1 MDEPVE
7 EATAAKPQRRTTPR
21 GSKGAKAASRPSA
34 DRVKVSLV
42 LSADVDFKLTVHA
55 AAIRSDR
62 SALANQILGDALKR
76 FVVQDRMRPE
86 ESQ

>member
-1 MDEPVE
+1 MDET
-7 EATAAKPQRRTTPR
+7 TAAKTQKRPGGKGGR
-21 GSKGAKAASRPSA
+21 GVKSAQRPSA

-55 AAIRSDR
+55 AALRSDR

-86 ESQ
+86 ESPEPK